1 MADLIKI
8 ITEESKRMRRAQPT
22 KGDSLALLANTIAGV
37 EKMTQVT
44 EKPYNTLA
52 MNVVNQQLRS
62 NIYNKN
68 LKDRKRESDIQSGK
82 QKIIMAQT
90 LNISEPNIDNNKL
103 DEMEASLDKIDVGD
117 DEVLQLS
124 KDLEH
129 EKIAKKRQWVEDRD
143 EFLHGTDKEPGL
155 YDTLDLLEDLHKT
168 DYESGQL
175 DFSNVDNTEVYGQSD
190 LKGLVEDVL
199 NRFQDAKEMGY
210 QKDISNVEARIDDLS
225 RYITLRDE
233 LKQIDSVV
241 EVDPTTGKK
250 DYGKFDMPEQLIE
263 LSDEL
268 KLRISDEEGFTAGT
282 YDDLLKES
290 MRRMQSGNID
300 KAEKFFDYASMARN
314 TQIKET
320 IDDIKQ
326 DKENQLAVFADAKQL
341 KVEDWSKNYNTKAD
355 FVNNLITT
363 MKADDAASGL
373 IKIPTISV
381 TASAH
386 KGQEEQIATAMMQT
400 IGRYENI
407 ANLPGGGGIE
417 IIKRWKKRGNRTDD
431 AVMIID
437 AMSKGK
443 KTIKLKGEKNPI
455 SIINFMD
462 DKNIKGRLDWKGTGV
477 KESTGDTYWRALMDL
492 YKHTKNKDSLT
503 SVGGSSITLDPN
515 LINSAIDASKVE

>member
-1 MADLIKI
+1 
-8 ITEESKRMRRAQPT
+8 
-22 KGDSLALLANTIAGV
+22 
-37 EKMTQVT
+37 
-44 EKPYNTLA
+44 
-52 MNVVNQQLRS
+52 
-62 NIYNKN
+62 
-68 LKDRKRESDIQSGK
+68 
-82 QKIIMAQT
+82 
-90 LNISEPNIDNNKL
+90 
-103 DEMEASLDKIDVGD
+103 
-117 DEVLQLS
+117 
-124 KDLEH
+124 
-129 EKIAKKRQWVEDRD
+129 
-143 EFLHGTDKEPGL
+143 
-155 YDTLDLLEDLHKT
+155 
-168 DYESGQL
+168 
-175 DFSNVDNTEVYGQSD
+175 
-190 LKGLVEDVL
+190 
-199 NRFQDAKEMGY
+199 
-210 QKDISNVEARIDDLS
+210 
-225 RYITLRDE
+225 
-233 LKQIDSVV
+233 
-241 EVDPTTGKK
+241 
-250 DYGKFDMPEQLIE
+250 
-263 LSDEL
+263 
-268 KLRISDEEGFTAGT
+268 
-282 YDDLLKES
+282 
-290 MRRMQSGNID
+290 
-300 KAEKFFDYASMARN
+300 MARN

-326 DKENQLAVFADAKQL
+326 DKENQLAGFADAKQL